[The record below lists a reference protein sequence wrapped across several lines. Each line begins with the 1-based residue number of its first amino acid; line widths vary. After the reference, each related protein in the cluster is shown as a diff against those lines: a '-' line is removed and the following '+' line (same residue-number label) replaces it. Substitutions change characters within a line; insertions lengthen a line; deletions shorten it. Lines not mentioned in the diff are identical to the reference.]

1 MNRGTILWV
10 CRDSNALGLMREAMN
25 RPDNIRFVLPGYPL
39 TGHSF
44 EAIILDNLDMSPES
58 DIQFE
63 RMANW
68 LGDLRI
74 KLVPG
79 AQNKIFVGES

>member
-25 RPDNIRFVLPGYPL
+25 RPDNIRFVLPGNSL

-44 EAIILDNLDMSPES
+44 EAIILDNLEVS
-58 DIQFE
+58 QFSKQRE
-63 RMANW
+63 RLDDW
-68 LGDLRI
+68 LDHLRT